1 MFAWLGR
8 FVFHRRWALLVGTV
22 VFVALAGVSGVS
34 VFSQLKGGGFDD
46 PDAESVRAR
55 VLLAEE
61 FDAGSPDL
69 VMVVTA
75 DGGVDSAT
83 AKAAGQAL
91 TDEVA
96 DEPGVAQAVSYWST
110 GNPALRSENGDRALI
125 LVRLAGDDEAVEAA
139 AEPII
144 ADYAAR
150 GGLEIDTGGP
160 AALGVSLGGIIGED
174 LAIAEAIAV
183 PLTLILLAL
192 VFGSVIS
199 GLLPIGVGA
208 IAVLGTF
215 LSLFLVSQA
224 TDVSIF
230 AINLTTALGLG
241 LAIDYSLLIVSRFR
255 EEIAAGL
262 GTEQAIA
269 RTVQTAG
276 RTVAFSGLIV
286 AVALSALLIFP
297 LYFLRSF
304 AYGGVA
310 VVLIAM
316 LGALI
321 SLPALLSVLGSRVD
335 RLAIGKGRRPVATGT
350 GRWHRIATTVMRRP
364 LQVGTP
370 VVLLLVLLAT
380 PLLGVTFGLPDD
392 RYLPRDQ
399 AVRVVGDTLRTEF
412 GGGGASALSVVLP
425 SGGPEQAAGLAQQI
439 SELAEVAAV
448 ETVTGTYADGDQVSE
463 PGPAAARF
471 DNGTGAYMEVRSGVE
486 PISPEGEQLVRDI
499 RELDTGTEFL
509 VTGQSADLAD
519 SKDSIFSRVPLALAI
534 IAVATFVLL
543 FLMTGSLLI
552 PLQALVLNVLSL
564 GAVFGAMVWIFQ
576 DGNLSGLLDFTSTG
590 TIDTAIPMLVFCI
603 AFGLSMDYEVF
614 LISRIKEEYDA
625 NGGHNTAAV
634 ANGLQRT
641 GRIMTAAAGVLSI
654 TFIAFALTSHVNTIK
669 LFGLAM
675 TLAILLDATLVRG
688 LLVPAFLRLG
698 GDANWWAPAPLRR
711 VYDRFGLSESEPR
724 GDNE

>member
-1 MFAWLGR
+1 MFAGLGH
-8 FVFHRRWALLVGTV
+8 FVFRRRWVL
-22 VFVALAGVSGVS
+22 LAGTLVFIVIAGASGVS

-46 PDAESVRAR
+46 PDAESVRAEL
-55 VLLAEE
+55 LLAEE
-61 FDAGSPDL
+61 FNAGSPDL

-75 DGGVDSAT
+75 DQGVDSSPAQE
-83 AKAAGQAL
+83 AGRAL
-91 TDEVA
+91 TEEIA
-96 DEPGVAQAVSYWST
+96 AEPGVAQAMSYWST
-110 GNPALRSENGDRALI
+110 DSPTLRSEDGDKALV
-125 LVRLAGDDEAVEAA
+125 LVRLTGDEEAVEAA

-144 ADYAAR
+144 ADYVTR
-150 GGLEIDTGGP
+150 DSLRIDTGGP

-215 LSLFLVSQA
+215 LSLYLISQS

-255 EEIAAGL
+255 EELAAGL
-262 GTEQAIA
+262 GTEEAIA

-304 AYGGVA
+304 AYGGIA
-310 VVLIAM
+310 VVLIAVI
-316 LGALI
+316 GALI

-335 RLAIGKGRRPVATGT
+335 KLAIGKGRRPIQTGT
-350 GRWHRIATTVMRRP
+350 GMWHRIATTVMSRP
-364 LQVGTP
+364 LLVGTP

-380 PLLGVTFGLPDD
+380 PLLGVSFGLPDD

-425 SGGPEQAAGLAQQI
+425 SGGPEQADQFARQI
-439 SELAEVAAV
+439 ASLETVAAV
-448 ETVTGTYADGDQVSE
+448 DTVTGSYTDGEQVSE

-471 DNGTGAYMEVRSGVE
+471 ANGTGAYLEVRSDVE
-486 PISPEGEQLVRDI
+486 PISPEGEQLVRNI
-499 RELDTGTEFL
+499 RALDTGDEFL

-534 IAVATFVLL
+534 IALATFVLL

-552 PLQALVLNVLSL
+552 PLQALLLNVLSL

-614 LISRIKEEYDA
+614 LISRIKEEYDT
-625 NGGHNTAAV
+625 NGGENTVAV

-654 TFIAFALTSHVNTIK
+654 TFIAFALTSQVNTIK

-688 LLVPAFLRLG
+688 LLVPSFLRLG
-698 GDANWWAPAPLRR
+698 GDANWWAPAPLSR
-711 VYDRFGLSESEPR
+711 VYQRFGMSESEHRAPS
-724 GDNE
+724 